1 MARDRARDDWIG
13 WIQQF
18 LEERIDDAPD
28 ETCRTLANNLWE
40 QTTEFE
46 DD

>member
-1 MARDRARDDWIG
+1 MPQDRARDDWLG

-28 ETCRTLANNLWE
+28 ETCKTFAKNLWDM
-40 QTTEFE
+40 TAEFP